1 MIRKRRL
8 IMAVASAALL
18 VRIGAAQDAQSMPPV
33 RLRISIE
40 NLVRYDNDTPDWTK
54 FGTYANKATSLP
66 VPGPTF
72 GSGTGVAD
80 VVAVNGQPVKGL
92 LMARAMIAHMKVNPT
107 PGQGI
112 ADITGENFVEW
123 EAVILKADGTI
134 VGSLSVLGLVGSSA
148 IIGGTGA
155 FLGARGQ
162 TAPFSANDVNT
173 GDRRTSVIE
182 DPSNRRSLGGGKE
195 TLQLLVI
202 PMSRPQIVAT
212 ANGPAVVHAN
222 DFTLVTAAK
231 PAKAGEILTLFAT
244 GLGPTTPGVDP
255 DQPFTADPLQVVN
268 SPVDVTING
277 AVTEVLYAGGYPGTT
292 DTYQVNFRLPSVVAP
307 GMARLQITA
316 AWIPGKEA
324 NIAVQ

>member
-1 MIRKRRL
+1 
-8 IMAVASAALL
+8 MAVAFAALL

-33 RLRISIE
+33 LLKISIE
-40 NLVRYDNDTPDWTK
+40 NFVRYDNDTPDWTK
-54 FGTYANKATSLP
+54 FGTYPNKATSLP

-72 GSGTGVAD
+72 GSGTGVGD
-80 VVAVNGQPVKGL
+80 IVSVNGQPVKGL
-92 LMARAMIAHMKVNPT
+92 IIARDFIAHGGVNPS
-107 PGQGI
+107 PGQAI
-112 ADITGENFVEW
+112 ADITLGNYVDW
-123 EAVILKADGTI
+123 GVVILRADGTR
-134 VGSLSVLGLVGSSA
+134 VGSLHNLWGA

-162 TAPFSANDVNT
+162 GVGPPPSANE
-173 GDRRTSVIE
+173 GPRRTSVIE

-202 PMSRPQIVAT
+202 PMWRPEIVAT
-212 ANGPAVVHAN
+212 ANGPAVVHAS

-255 DQPFTADPLQVVN
+255 GQPFTADPLQVVN

-277 AVTEVLYAGGYPGTT
+277 AATEILYAGGYHGTT

-307 GMARLQITA
+307 GMARVQITA

-324 NIAVQ
+324 NIVVQ

>member
-1 MIRKRRL
+1 MIRKWQRL
-8 IMAVASAALL
+8 VMVVAFAALL
-18 VRIGAAQDAQSMPPV
+18 MRIGAAQNVQSMPPV
-33 RLRISIE
+33 LLKISIE

-54 FGTYANKATSLP
+54 FGTQPSKATSLP

-80 VVAVNGQPVKGL
+80 VVAVNGQPAKGL
-92 LMARAMIAHMKVNPT
+92 LMAREFIAHMKINPN

-112 ADITGENFVEW
+112 ADITGEGYVEFVV
-123 EAVILKADGTI
+123 VIIKPDGTR
-134 VGSLSVLGLVGSSA
+134 VGSLSVLGFVGSNA

-162 TAPFSANDVNT
+162 GVTPPLSANE
-173 GDRRTSVIE
+173 GPRRTSVIE
-182 DPSNRRSLGGGKE
+182 DPANRRSLGGGKE

-202 PMSRPQIVAT
+202 PMSRPEIVAT

-222 DFTLVTAAK
+222 DFTLVTAK
-231 PAKAGEILTLFAT
+231 NPAKAGEILTLFST

-255 DQPFTADPLQVVN
+255 GQPFTADPLQVVN
-268 SPVDVTING
+268 SPVDVSING
-277 AVTEVLYAGGYPGTT
+277 AATEVLYAGGYPGTT
-292 DTYQVNFRLPSVVAP
+292 DTYQVNFRLPSLVAP

-316 AWIPGKEA
+316 GWIPGKEA

>member
-8 IMAVASAALL
+8 IMAVASAALV
-18 VRIGAAQDAQSMPPV
+18 VRIGVAQDAQSLPPV
-33 RLRISIE
+33 LFKIDFE
-40 NLVRYDNDTPDWTK
+40 NLVRYDNDTADWTK
-54 FGTYANKATSLP
+54 LGTNPNKSTSLP

-80 VVAVNGQPVKGL
+80 IVAVNGKPVKGVFVIREFI
-92 LMARAMIAHMKVNPT
+92 ARLTVNAT
-107 PGQGI
+107 PGQAI
-112 ADITGENFVEW
+112 ADIT
-123 EAVILKADGTI
+123 ADTYADTTIAILKADGTP
-134 VGSLSVLGLVGSSA
+134 VGSLSTIGLSGNST

-155 FLGARGQ
+155 FLGARRQVIPSGG
-162 TAPFSANDVNT
+162 AGP
-173 GDRRTSVIE
+173 RRTSVIE
-182 DPSNRRSLGGGKE
+182 DPSIRRAIGGGKN
-195 TLQLLVI
+195 TSQLLVI
-202 PMSRPQIVAT
+202 PMSRPEIVAT
-212 ANGPAVVHAN
+212 AQGPAVVHAN

-244 GLGPTTPGVDP
+244 SLGPTQPGVDP
-255 DQPFTADPLQVVN
+255 GQPFTADPLQVVN